1 MRKLVFMLMLSMFA
15 VVSQAQTDVTKF
27 LGIPVDGSKS
37 EMIQKLKAKGFKYNA
52 QSDELTGE
60 FNGKQVELTVQTNN
74 NKVYRIVVMNSNYVD
89 EGQIKIE
96 YNKLS
101 QQFQNNKKYYAIESS
116 DLSLSEEEDI
126 SFQMGVKNK
135 KYHAGFLQLSSN
147 NALAEESDIKKKCA
161 NKVVWFTIVKFLHR
175 YTIAIFYENLNN
187 AANGDDL

>member
-1 MRKLVFMLMLSMFA
+1 MKKLVFMLMLSMFA
-15 VVSQAQTDVTKF
+15 VASQAQTDVTKF

-60 FNGKQVELTVQTNN
+60 FNGKQVGLAVQTNN

-116 DLSLSEEEDI
+116 DLNLSEEEDI
-126 SFQMGVKNK
+126 SYQMGIKNK
-135 KYHAGFLQLSSN
+135 KYQAAFLQLSSN
-147 NALAEESDIKKKCA
+147 NAFADESEIKKCS
-161 NKVVWFTIVKFLHR
+161 NKLVWFTIGQYLRR
-175 YTIAIFYENLNN
+175 YTITIFYENLNN